1 MNRSYKCVDKYNF
14 SIIIILQEI
23 ILMHK
28 EYECTILEVDVNSF
42 ISKIEKMGAKK
53 ISEFNQKRYVYD
65 FNPINKN
72 KWIRLRTDGKTST
85 LTIKEIVDKNEI
97 DGTNEIEIEVSSFEN
112 ANKILNELGYVARNY
127 QENKRIKYTLDGIEI
142 DIDFWPL
149 IPPYVEIEG
158 KNENDVRKMIER
170 LKIDKNM
177 ITTLD
182 VASIYNQIYNI
193 DILKIEKLELKK

>member
-1 MNRSYKCVDKYNF
+1 M
-14 SIIIILQEI
+14 
-23 ILMHK
+23 
-28 EYECTILEVDVNSF
+28 VNS
-42 ISKIEKMGAKK
+42 I
-53 ISEFNQKRYVYD
+53 KRYVYD

-127 QENKRIKYTLDGIEI
+127 QENKRIKYTLDGVEI

-158 KNENDVRKMIER
+158 KMKTM
-170 LKIDKNM
+170 
-177 ITTLD
+177 
-182 VASIYNQIYNI
+182 
-193 DILKIEKLELKK
+193 

>member
-14 SIIIILQEI
+14 YIIIMLQEV

-53 ISEFNQKRYVYD
+53 IGEFNQKRYVYD

-127 QENKRIKYTLDGIEI
+127 QENKRIKYTLDSVEI

-158 KNENDVRKMIER
+158 KNENDVKKMIER

>member
-14 SIIIILQEI
+14 YIIIMIKEV

-53 ISEFNQKRYVYD
+53 IGEFNQKRYVYD

-127 QENKRIKYTLDGIEI
+127 QENKRIKYTLDGVEI

>member
-1 MNRSYKCVDKYNF
+1 
-14 SIIIILQEI
+14 
-23 ILMHK
+23 MHK

-53 ISEFNQKRYVYD
+53 IGEFYQKRYVYD

-127 QENKRIKYTLDGIEI
+127 QENKRIKYTLDGVEI

-193 DILKIEKLELKK
+193 DILKIEKLELKKWNYVGI

>member
-1 MNRSYKCVDKYNF
+1 
-14 SIIIILQEI
+14 
-23 ILMHK
+23 MHK

-53 ISEFNQKRYVYD
+53 IGEFNQKRYVYD

-112 ANKILNELGYVARNY
+112 ANKILNELRYVARN
-127 QENKRIKYTLDGIEI
+127 
-142 DIDFWPL
+142 
-149 IPPYVEIEG
+149 
-158 KNENDVRKMIER
+158 
-170 LKIDKNM
+170 
-177 ITTLD
+177 
-182 VASIYNQIYNI
+182 
-193 DILKIEKLELKK
+193 

>member
-14 SIIIILQEI
+14 YIIIMLQEV

-53 ISEFNQKRYVYD
+53 IGEFNQKRYVYD

-127 QENKRIKYTLDGIEI
+127 QENKRIKYTLDGVEI